1 MHESTDNTKSPSP
14 RSVMREVIFKVL
26 FSFDTNRKHDGQM
39 ISMMITGLFSEEG
52 IYNKP
57 LVHEAEGY
65 VNDEVEKQQ
74 EIDEIIKRYLF
85 NWDWSRISAVDRNV
99 LRLGVYE
106 LIYRLNIPIEVTLNE
121 AVELAKKYGTDK
133 SSGFV
138 NGVLDAVSKE
148 LVPKEKLLL

>member
-148 LVPKEKLLL
+148 LVPKEKL